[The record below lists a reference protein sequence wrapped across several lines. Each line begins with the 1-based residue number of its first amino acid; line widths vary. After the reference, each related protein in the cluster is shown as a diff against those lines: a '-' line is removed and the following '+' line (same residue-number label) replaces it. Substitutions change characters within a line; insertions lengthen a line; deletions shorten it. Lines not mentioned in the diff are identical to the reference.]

1 MTYAELNSSL
11 GWKYNFYVIHEKLI
25 GFLFFLF
32 SHILPPDSPIV
43 HILSASSAGFMA
55 ATLTNP
61 IWFIK
66 TRMQLDSNTQ
76 NPMTIGSCIK
86 QIYQK
91 SGFWGF
97 YKGISASYVG
107 ISETV
112 IHFVIY
118 EALKAKMVCN

>member
-1 MTYAELNSSL
+1 
-11 GWKYNFYVIHEKLI
+11 
-25 GFLFFLF
+25 
-32 SHILPPDSPIV
+32 
-43 HILSASSAGFMA
+43 MA

-118 EALKAKMVCN
+118 EALKAKMVCKSIHILRYQKTSSIIFFFAD